1 MSTLTIDNVTKTYG
15 DVVALDSVSF
25 EIEDEFVVLL
35 GESGAG
41 KSTMLRCINGLT
53 HPTEG
58 EIRLN
63 GNPINGSRPDIG
75 MIFQQHNLVDG
86 VSAYM
91 NALTGSLD
99 QTSTFSSLLQ
109 QQDTKTKE
117 RALEALQ
124 TVGLLEES
132 HQRVSQMSG
141 GQQQRVG
148 IARALV
154 QDPALLL
161 ADEPVA
167 SLDPSS
173 AESVM
178 DYLKKAASVHEVTA
192 LVSLHQV
199 NIAAYFGERFIGLRD
214 GEILFDVSPEKL
226 TPELVDELYGNV
238 ETVGLATESRD
249 SSIGDTSDAIHPDD
263 ETGITT
269 DTDTDTDTDDSDEA
283 DIIGRRVES

>member
-1 MSTLTIDNVTKTYG
+1 MSTLTVDNVTKTYG

-41 KSTMLRCINGLT
+41 KSTMLRCVNGLT

-63 GNPINGSRPDIG
+63 GDPINGSRSDIG

-99 QTSTFSSLLQ
+99 RTSTVSSLLQ
-109 QQDTKTKE
+109 QQNKETKE

-132 HQRVSQMSG
+132 HQRTSQMSG

-226 TPELVDELYGNV
+226 TPGLVDDLYGNV
-238 ETVGLATESRD
+238 ETVGLATDNSD
-249 SSIGDTSDAIHPDD
+249 NSTVNTSDGTRFDT
-263 ETGITT
+263 ETGSD
-269 DTDTDTDTDDSDEA
+269 DTDEVDV
-283 DIIGRRVES
+283 IGRQVES